1 MKINTLNTHVRSF
14 SQKMVLHKRRDT
26 NPYGVLIFSFY
37 ALLTL
42 QTAHQPV
49 SSQTLLR
56 HVVSNDSRA
65 VCNDGSPAI
74 YYLHLQTQFHNNETY
89 SRKWLIFLEGG
100 GGCNSAQDCQRR
112 YQKTPYFMTSK
123 GYPNSTVARTL
134 LADPEMADYNKVIM
148 VYCSSD
154 LWLGNDAGKSSGGNT
169 DGGDGDTKDKSVN
182 NNNANKNVT
191 TKPDTNITNNN
202 NSTNNNTNNN
212 STNKNNST
220 NTNKNITSNINSK
233 SKRNINNITFNDNI
247 TNNNDKNDENNDER
261 ELPTPTP
268 RKFMFR
274 GAVIF
279 STILMELLSH
289 HGLNNATEV
298 IMAGQS
304 AGGVGVMN
312 HLQFV
317 SSVLPANCK
326 LSSVLDSAWFINF
339 ENYFTDDGS
348 TSGEDQQKQQNLAF
362 ANEMGLLER
371 PSCRD
376 ISLGFPCCYSAFCLS
391 ANAYLPPDIPI
402 FLLQSKYDIYVMF
415 QRLLEQNQHLEN
427 VLESTDILLK
437 VHAYGGR
444 MQQSLD
450 MVLGSHP
457 SLSYVFTSCFQHGYL
472 VSSDLWQNVYQS
484 TIELVFPS
492 VRFMHAVNVS
502 HWTNIGVGGAS
513 LRDLLMR
520 WMRSRYDHNA
530 NGTIL
535 SSLGNSLRGTQN
547 NFRTDDLCAHA
558 QCNPTCPQLI
568 HFDKYTSSW
577 SFWKKVILISLV
589 LFITAGCL
597 ITKCLWI
604 IQHRNLK
611 KTQELYLNLS
621 YDAHHGIG
629 GDEAVNGGEN
639 GADDDNNE
647 KERVIEKVMCLPTC
661 PPHSAIGI
669 SCSDLEYDI
678 GNLPYVGGSDTGTL
692 LRKRSATAIGVN
704 STFNSGSDNLNLKI
718 RKRST
723 YTGNK
728 KIIKGITAYFNP
740 GQLVAIMGPS
750 GSGKTTLLDV
760 ITARKHLKE
769 AEVIS
774 LFFAD
779 WRCCFKKKNN
789 TDIYHSIIQ
798 HANYSLF

>member
-1 MKINTLNTHVRSF
+1 
-14 SQKMVLHKRRDT
+14 MVVHKRDDS
-26 NPYGVLIFSFY
+26 PSPFGILIFSLY
-37 ALLTL
+37 ALLTFQNAL
-42 QTAHQPV
+42 QPV

-74 YYLHLQTQFHNNETY
+74 YYLHLETQPHRNDSY

-100 GGCNSAQDCQRR
+100 GGCNSAEDCQRR
-112 YQKTPYFMTSK
+112 YQKTPYFMSSK
-123 GYPNSTVARTL
+123 GYPNTTRARTL
-134 LADPEMADYNKVIM
+134 LADPEMSDYNKVIM

-154 LWLGNDAGKSSGGNT
+154 LWLGNDAVKET
-169 DGGDGDTKDKSVN
+169 VEDGDN
-182 NNNANKNVT
+182 NESADNN
-191 TKPDTNITNNN
+191 TNNTNNN
-202 NSTNNNTNNN
+202 NSN
-212 STNKNNST
+212 STSSGRN
-220 NTNKNITSNINSK
+220 NITSNINSK
-233 SKRNINNITFNDNI
+233 WKRNINNITFNSNNT
-247 TNNNDKNDENNDER
+247 TNNNNKDQSLKNDKNIGKKES
-261 ELPTPTP
+261 PTP
-268 RKFMFR
+268 RKFKFR

-279 STILMELLSH
+279 STILMELLSYR
-289 HGLNNATEV
+289 GLNNATEV

-348 TSGEDQQKQQNLAF
+348 TSDTSGGDQDEDRNQQNLAF
-362 ANEMGLLER
+362 ANETGLLER

-376 ISLGFPCCYSAFCLS
+376 TSLGFPCCYSAFCLS
-391 ANAYLPPDIPI
+391 ANSYLPPDIPI

-415 QRLLEQNQHLEN
+415 QRLLEQNRHLDN

-472 VSSDLWQNVYQS
+472 MSSDLWTAVYQS

-492 VRFMHAVNVS
+492 VRFMHAVNAS
-502 HWTNIGVGGAS
+502 HWTNIGIGGVS

-520 WMRSRYDHNA
+520 WMRSRYDHNT
-530 NGTIL
+530 NRTVV
-535 SSLGNSLRGTQN
+535 SSTLGNNVRSTHD
-547 NFRTDDLCAHA
+547 NFRTDDLCVHA

-589 LFITAGCL
+589 LFITVGCL
-597 ITKCLWI
+597 ITKCLWV

-611 KTQELYLNLS
+611 KTQALYLNLS

-629 GDEAVNGGEN
+629 GDLGAANGDG
-639 GADDDNNE
+639 DDDDGVDNE

-692 LRKRSATAIGVN
+692 LRKRSSAAVGVN
-704 STFNSGSDNLNLKI
+704 STFNSASDNVNLKI

-769 AEVIS
+769 AEVFNL
-774 LFFAD
+774 LFFITQLD
-779 WRCCFKKKNN
+779 VSKI
-789 TDIYHSIIQ
+789 DMV
-798 HANYSLF
+798 